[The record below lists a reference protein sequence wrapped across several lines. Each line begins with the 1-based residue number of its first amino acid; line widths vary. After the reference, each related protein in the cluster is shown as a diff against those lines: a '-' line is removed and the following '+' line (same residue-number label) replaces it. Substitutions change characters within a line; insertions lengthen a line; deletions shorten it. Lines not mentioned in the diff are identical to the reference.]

1 MQSKATL
8 LEDLSAKNADLETQ
22 MESLQKQIQE
32 QMNEKGVIENRICV
46 LQSTHEKEKSQ
57 FEGKMKDL
65 QSAKDLLINSKLGLQ
80 NELED
85 ATARTN
91 ILKQEIE
98 KVKGSSRK
106 AEDKLQSELSQ
117 LKAELVS
124 IFIFI
129 LSTVVGSLY
138 AFIKNYGSI
147 RGNN

>member
-1 MQSKATL
+1 MQSKSSL
-8 LEDLSAKNADLETQ
+8 LEDLSAKDAEMETQ
-22 MESLQKQIQE
+22 MSRLQKQIEDQI
-32 QMNEKGVIENRICV
+32 NEKGEIENRICL

-65 QSAKDLLINSKLGLQ
+65 ESAKDLLLNSKLGLQ

-85 ATARTN
+85 ATSRTN

-106 AEDKLQSELSQ
+106 AEDKLQSEMLQ

-124 IFIFI
+124 KFDVYMI
-129 LSTVVGSLY
+129 L
-138 AFIKNYGSI
+138 
-147 RGNN
+147 

>member
-1 MQSKATL
+1 MQSKASL
-8 LEDLSAKNADLETQ
+8 LEDLSANNAELESQ

-32 QMNEKGVIENRICV
+32 QINEKGEIENRICV

-65 QSAKDLLINSKLGLQ
+65 QSAKDLLLNSKLGLQ

-106 AEDKLQSELSQ
+106 AEDKLQSELSH
-117 LKAELVS
+117 LKAEFVS

-129 LSTVVGSLY
+129 WFYKRYHQVKLSCRKLRMYS
-138 AFIKNYGSI
+138 N
-147 RGNN
+147 